1 MGARVDQEINGVV
14 EFDKSDSTLVPV
26 DLPSCL
32 FPAPNAAAGIENR
45 RMALALGLAEEVVC

>member
-1 MGARVDQEINGVV
+1 MDQEINGVV
-14 EFDKSDSTLVPV
+14 EFDKSDSTRVPV

-45 RMALALGLAEEVVC
+45 RMALALGLAEEAVC